1 MMGYKPKRM
10 NRSVWG
16 NGLAVALLIILGAFM
31 LLPLIYTLASSL
43 KPPEEFYVFPP
54 RLYAI
59 NPTFNNF
66 LDLWDYMANLR
77 VPLTRYIFNTLFAS
91 LIGTVFSVV
100 LGLMGAYVLAK
111 HTFPGKELLN
121 KIIVVALLYSGNI
134 LAVPRYLIISKLG
147 WLDTSLAVLAPTLA
161 STMSIFLLRQ
171 FMSTVPDAMLESAKI
186 DGAGEMRIC
195 FQMVAPTVKPAWI
208 TVIILNFQSLWNTTG
223 SDVIFTESRKLLPTA
238 ITQIVASGISRAGS
252 GAAGTLIMII
262 PPILVFVLFQR
273 QIIETMASSG
283 IKE

>member
-1 MMGYKPKRM
+1 MGYKPKRM
-10 NRSVWG
+10 NRSLWG
-16 NGLAVALLIILGAFM
+16 NGLAVTLLIILGAFM
-31 LLPLIYTLASSL
+31 LLPLIYTLASSV

-77 VPLTRYIFNTLFAS
+77 VPLTRYIFNTLSAA

-100 LGLMGAYVLAK
+100 FGIMGAYVLAK
-111 HTFPGKELLN
+111 HNFPGKDLLN
-121 KIIVVALLYSGNI
+121 KIIVIALLYSGNI

-147 WLDTSLAVLAPTLA
+147 WLDTSLAVLAPILA

-223 SDVIFTESRKLLPTA
+223 SDVIFTESKKLLPTA

>member
-1 MMGYKPKRM
+1 MKFSSKRL

-16 NGLAVALLIILGAFM
+16 NGFAIFLLLFLSCFM
-31 LLPLIYTLASSL
+31 ILPLVYTVASAI

-54 RLYAI
+54 RLYAV
-59 NPTFNNF
+59 NPTLNNF

-77 VPLTRYIFNTLFAS
+77 VPLSRYIFNTLFTA
-91 LIGTVFSVV
+91 LVGTVCSVV
-100 LGLMGAYVLAK
+100 FGLMGAYVLAK
-111 HTFPGKELLN
+111 HSFPGQKALN
-121 KIIVVALLYSGNI
+121 RIIIVALLYSGNI
-134 LAVPRYLIISKLG
+134 LAVPRYLIISKLH
-147 WLDTSLAVLAPTLA
+147 WLDTSLAVLAPMLA

-171 FMSTVPDAMLESAKI
+171 FMTTVPDAMLESAKL

-195 FQMVAPTVKPAWI
+195 FQMVTPSIKPAWI
-208 TVIILNFQSLWNTTG
+208 TVIILNFQSLWNMTG
-223 SDVIFTESRKLLPTA
+223 SDVIFTESKKLLPTA

-252 GAAGTLIMII
+252 GAAGTLLMIL
-262 PPILVFVLFQR
+262 PPILVFVIFQR

>member
-1 MMGYKPKRM
+1 MKFSSKRL

-16 NGLAVALLIILGAFM
+16 NGCAIFLLLILSCFM
-31 LLPLIYTLASSL
+31 ILPLVYTVASAV

-54 RLYAI
+54 RLYAV

-77 VPLTRYIFNTLFAS
+77 VPLSRYIFNTFFTALV
-91 LIGTVFSVV
+91 GTICSVV
-100 LGLMGAYVLAK
+100 FGLMGAYVLAK
-111 HTFPGKELLN
+111 HSFPGQKLLN
-121 KIIVVALLYSGNI
+121 RIIIIALLYSGNI
-134 LAVPRYLIISKLG
+134 LAVPRYLIISKLH
-147 WLDTSLAVLAPTLA
+147 WLDTPLAVLAPMLA

-171 FMSTVPDAMLESAKI
+171 FMTTVPNAMLESAKI

-195 FQMVAPTVKPAWI
+195 FQMVTPSIKPAWI
-208 TVIILNFQSLWNTTG
+208 TVIILNFQSLWNITG
-223 SDVIFTESRKLLPTA
+223 SDVIFTESKKLLPTA
-238 ITQIVASGISRAGS
+238 ITQIVSSGISRAGS
-252 GAAGTLIMII
+252 GAAGTLLMII
-262 PPILVFVLFQR
+262 PPILVFVIFQR

>member
-1 MMGYKPKRM
+1 MKYRVKRM
-10 NRSVWG
+10 NRSAFG
-16 NGLAVALLIILGAFM
+16 NGLAITLLLILGAFM
-31 LLPLIYTLASSL
+31 LLPLVYTVASAV

-54 RLYAI
+54 KLYAV

-77 VPLTRYIFNTLFAS
+77 VPLTRYIYNTIFAA
-91 LIGTVFSVV
+91 LIGTIFSV
-100 LGLMGAYVLAK
+100 LFGIMGAYVLCK
-111 HTFPGKELLN
+111 HNFPGKELLN

-134 LAVPRYLIISKLG
+134 LAVPRYLIISKVG
-147 WLDTSLAVLAPTLA
+147 WLDTSLAVLAPILA

-171 FMSTVPDAMLESAKI
+171 FMTTVPDAMLESAKI

-195 FQMVAPTVKPAWI
+195 FQMVAPTIKPAWI
-208 TVIILNFQSLWNTTG
+208 TVIILNFQALWNTTG
-223 SDVIFTESRKLLPTA
+223 SDVIFTESKKLLPTA
-238 ITQIVASGISRAGS
+238 ITQIVTSGISRASS
-252 GAAGTLIMII
+252 GAAGTLLMII
-262 PPILVFVLFQR
+262 PPILVFVIFQR

>member
-1 MMGYKPKRM
+1 MKFSSKRL

-16 NGLAVALLIILGAFM
+16 NGFAIFLLLFLSCFM
-31 LLPLIYTLASSL
+31 ILPLVYTVASAI

-54 RLYAI
+54 RLYAV
-59 NPTFNNF
+59 NPTLNNF

-77 VPLTRYIFNTLFAS
+77 VPLSRYIFNTLFTA
-91 LIGTVFSVV
+91 LVGTVCSVV
-100 LGLMGAYVLAK
+100 FGLMGAYVLAK
-111 HTFPGKELLN
+111 HSFPGQKALN
-121 KIIVVALLYSGNI
+121 RIIIVALLYSGNI
-134 LAVPRYLIISKLG
+134 LAVPRYLIISKLH
-147 WLDTSLAVLAPTLA
+147 WLDTSLAVLAPMLA

-171 FMSTVPDAMLESAKI
+171 FMATVPDAMLESAKL

-195 FQMVAPTVKPAWI
+195 FQMVTPSIKPAWI
-208 TVIILNFQSLWNTTG
+208 TVIILNFQSLWNMTG
-223 SDVIFTESRKLLPTA
+223 SDVIFTESKKLLPTA

-252 GAAGTLIMII
+252 GAAGTLLMIL
-262 PPILVFVLFQR
+262 PPILVFVIFQR

>member
-1 MMGYKPKRM
+1 MKYKVKRM
-10 NRSVWG
+10 NRSAFG
-16 NGLAVALLIILGAFM
+16 NGLAITLLLILGAFM
-31 LLPLIYTLASSL
+31 LLPLVYTVASAV

-54 RLYAI
+54 RLYAV
-59 NPTFNNF
+59 NPTLNNF

-77 VPLTRYIFNTLFAS
+77 VPLTRYIFNTIFAA
-91 LIGTVFSVV
+91 LVGTVFSV
-100 LGLMGAYVLAK
+100 LFGIMGAYVLCK
-111 HTFPGKELLN
+111 HDFPGKEMLN
-121 KIIVVALLYSGNI
+121 KIIVIALLYSGNI

-147 WLDTSLAVLAPTLA
+147 WLDTTLAVLAPVLA

-171 FMSTVPDAMLESAKI
+171 FMTTVPDAMLESAKI

-195 FQMVAPTVKPAWI
+195 FQMVAPTIKPAWI

-223 SDVIFTESRKLLPTA
+223 SDVIFTESKKMLPTA
-238 ITQIVASGISRAGS
+238 ITQIVTSGISRASS
-252 GAAGTLIMII
+252 GAAGTLLMII
-262 PPILVFVLFQR
+262 PPILVFVIFQR

>member
-1 MMGYKPKRM
+1 MGYKTKRM

-16 NGLAVALLIILGAFM
+16 NALALTLLFILGAFM
-31 LLPLIYTLASSL
+31 LLPLIYTVASSV

-54 RLYAI
+54 KLYAV

-77 VPLTRYIFNTLFAS
+77 VPLTRYIFNTMSAA
-91 LIGTVFSVV
+91 LIGTVFSVIF
-100 LGLMGAYVLAK
+100 GIMGAYVLAK
-111 HTFPGKELLN
+111 HTFPGKDILN
-121 KIIVVALLYSGNI
+121 KVIVIALLYSGNI
-134 LAVPRYLIISKLG
+134 LAVPRYLIVSKLG
-147 WLDTSLAVLAPTLA
+147 WLDTPLAVLAPILA

-171 FMSTVPDAMLESAKI
+171 FMTTVPDAMLESAKI

-195 FQMVAPTVKPAWI
+195 FQMVAPSIKPAWI

-223 SDVIFTESRKLLPTA
+223 SDVIFTESKKLLPTA

>member
-1 MMGYKPKRM
+1 MGYKPKRM

-16 NGLAVALLIILGAFM
+16 NGLAVTLLIILGAFM
-31 LLPLIYTLASSL
+31 LLPLIYTVASSV

-77 VPLTRYIFNTLFAS
+77 VPLTRYIFNTLSAS

-100 LGLMGAYVLAK
+100 FGIMGAYVLAK
-111 HTFPGKELLN
+111 HTFPGKDLLN

-147 WLDTSLAVLAPTLA
+147 WLDTSLAVLAPILA

-223 SDVIFTESRKLLPTA
+223 SDVIFTESKKLLPTA

>member
-1 MMGYKPKRM
+1 VKYKTKRM

-16 NGLAVALLIILGAFM
+16 DGLAVSLLIILGAFM
-31 LLPLIYTLASSL
+31 LLPLIYTVASSV

-54 RLYAI
+54 RLYAV

-91 LIGTVFSVV
+91 LIGTVFSVIF
-100 LGLMGAYVLAK
+100 GIMGAYVLAK
-111 HTFPGKELLN
+111 HTFPGKDMLN

-147 WLDTSLAVLAPTLA
+147 WLDTPLAILAPILA

-171 FMSTVPDAMLESAKI
+171 FMTTVPDAMLESAKI

-195 FQMVAPTVKPAWI
+195 FQMVAPTIKPAWI

-223 SDVIFTESRKLLPTA
+223 SDVIFTESKKLLPTA
-238 ITQIVASGISRAGS
+238 ITQIVTSGISRAGS